1 MASLSGNKIKDT
13 FNLLLK
19 LQSSEASATEQV
31 VEDGAGNDTA
41 LKISTDTVETTGS
54 LKISGTPSTSTSN
67 TTALMLD
74 GSGIV
79 VTRNLSTSPIGTTSI
94 TANTPLSAT
103 GSTIELKDPVLLSQI
118 TQPATN
124 DKYLIW
130 DESTSAYKYIEQ
142 SDLAT
147 AVGNSI
153 SAATQ
158 EQSIMFARQGATQ
171 QLSSTNTVAV
181 GSFAEIYE
189 DSSATGATT
198 ATGSSVYFGTKT
210 NLGGDPALSLAQVSD
225 PNDSILINEVEGW
238 YRITAT
244 LNLIQTV
251 ACDFSLVISTAS
263 PLTLR
268 SINLPAEPGLIS
280 THTLNAIYYSDGQQG
295 YKIQLKGVASG
306 LGVNVYA
313 RETSMQVEWLGDNT
327 SL

>member
-74 GSGIV
+74 GSGVV
-79 VTRNLSTSPIGTTSI
+79 VTRNLSTSPIGTASI

-103 GSTIELKDPVLLSQI
+103 GSTIELKDPALLSQI
-118 TQPATN
+118 TQPANN

-153 SAATQ
+153 TAGTATVG
-158 EQSIMFARQGATQ
+158 IMYARAGATQ
-171 QLSSTNTVAV
+171 QMSSTATNTLVQY
-181 GSFAEIYE
+181 AEIYE
-189 DSSATGATT
+189 DTSATGATT
-198 ATGSSVYFGTKT
+198 ATGSSVWFGTLA
-210 NLGGDPALSLAQVSD
+210 NGASQPGLSISQVSD
-225 PNDSILINEVEGW
+225 PRDSVLINEVEGW
-238 YRITAT
+238 FKITGTIQVILTDSAT
-244 LNLIQTV
+244 FNIEVNSANIRTITV
-251 ACDFSLVISTAS
+251 PAVAGDISTY
-263 PLTLR
+263 TL
-268 SINLPAEPGLIS
+268 SAL
-280 THTLNAIYYSDGQQG
+280 YYSDGAAG
-295 YKIQLKGVASG
+295 YKIRLTGQADG
-306 LGVNVYA
+306 LGVNVYGVN
-313 RETSMQVEWLGDNT
+313 TSLEVEYMGDNT
-327 SL
+327 AL

>member
-19 LQSSEASATEQV
+19 LQSSEASATEQI

-79 VTRNLSTSPIGTTSI
+79 VTRNLSTNPIGTASI

-103 GSTIELKDPVLLSQI
+103 GSIIELKDPALLSQI
-118 TQPATN
+118 TQPATI

-153 SAATQ
+153 TAGTSTVG
-158 EQSIMFARQGATQ
+158 IMYARAGATLQ
-171 QLSSTNTVAV
+171 MSSTATNTLVQY
-181 GSFAEIYE
+181 AEIYE
-189 DSSATGATT
+189 DTSATGATT
-198 ATGSSVYFGTKT
+198 ATGSSVWFGTLA
-210 NLGGDPALSLAQVSD
+210 NGAAQPGLSISSVSD
-225 PNDSILINEVEGW
+225 PRDAVLINEVEGW
-238 YRITAT
+238 FKITGT
-244 LNLIQTV
+244 IQVILTDSAAFNIEVDSTIIRTITV
-251 ACDFSLVISTAS
+251 PAVAGKISTY
-263 PLTLR
+263 TL
-268 SINLPAEPGLIS
+268 SAL
-280 THTLNAIYYSDGQQG
+280 YYSDGAAG
-295 YKIQLKGVASG
+295 YKIRLTGQADG
-306 LGVNVYA
+306 LGVNVYGVN
-313 RETSMQVEWLGDNT
+313 TSLEVEYMGDNT
-327 SL
+327 AL

>member
-74 GSGIV
+74 GSGVV
-79 VTRNLSTSPIGTTSI
+79 VTRNLSTSPIGTASI

-103 GSTIELKDPVLLSQI
+103 GSTIELKDPALLSQI
-118 TQPATN
+118 TQPANN

-130 DESTSAYKYIEQ
+130 DESASAYKYIEQ

-153 SAATQ
+153 TAGTATVG
-158 EQSIMFARQGATQ
+158 IMYARAGATLQ
-171 QLSSTNTVAV
+171 MSSTATNTLVQY
-181 GSFAEIYE
+181 AEIYE
-189 DSSATGATT
+189 DTSATGATT
-198 ATGSSVYFGTKT
+198 ATGSSVWFGTLA
-210 NLGGDPALSLAQVSD
+210 NGASQPGLSISQVSD
-225 PNDSILINEVEGW
+225 PRDSVLINEVEGW
-238 YRITAT
+238 FKITGTIQVILTDSAT
-244 LNLIQTV
+244 FNIEVNSANIRTITV
-251 ACDFSLVISTAS
+251 PAVAGDISTY
-263 PLTLR
+263 TL
-268 SINLPAEPGLIS
+268 SAL
-280 THTLNAIYYSDGQQG
+280 YYSDGGAG
-295 YKIQLKGVASG
+295 YAVRLTGQADG
-306 LGVNVYA
+306 LGVNVYGVQ
-313 RETSMQVEWLGDNT
+313 TSLEVEYMGDNT
-327 SL
+327 AL

>member
-74 GSGIV
+74 GSGVV
-79 VTRNLSTSPIGTTSI
+79 VTRNLSTNPIGTASI

-103 GSTIELKDPVLLSQI
+103 GSIIELKDPALLSQI

-153 SAATQ
+153 SAGT
-158 EQSIMFARQGATQ
+158 STVGIMYARAGATSQ
-171 QLSSTNTVAV
+171 MSSTQANTL
-181 GSFAEIYE
+181 SQYAEIY
-189 DSSATGATT
+189 DDSATTGTT
-198 ATGSSVYFGTKT
+198 ATGSSVWFGTLA
-210 NLGGDPALSLAQVSD
+210 NSGGAAGLTIADYNDPRDAV
-225 PNDSILINEVEGW
+225 LINEIEGW
-238 YRITAT
+238 FKITGT
-244 LNLIQTV
+244 IQ
-251 ACDFSLVISTAS
+251 VILTAS
-263 PLTLR
+263 ASFNIEVGGATLR
-268 SINLPAEPGLIS
+268 SITVSADAGKIS
-280 THTLNAIYYSDGQQG
+280 TITLSALYYSDGLQG
-295 YKIQLKGVASG
+295 YAIRLTGQAGG
-306 LGVNVYA
+306 LGVNVYGVQ
-313 RETSMQVEWLGDNT
+313 TSLEVEYMGDNAV
-327 SL
+327 L

>member
-74 GSGIV
+74 GSGVV
-79 VTRNLSTSPIGTTSI
+79 VTRNLSTSPIGTASI

-103 GSTIELKDPVLLSQI
+103 GSTIELKDPALLSQI
-118 TQPATN
+118 TQPANN

-153 SAATQ
+153 TAGTATVGIMYARAGATLQMSSAAT
-158 EQSIMFARQGATQ
+158 
-171 QLSSTNTVAV
+171 NTLVQY
-181 GSFAEIYE
+181 AEIY
-189 DSSATGATT
+189 DDSATTGTT
-198 ATGSSVYFGTKT
+198 ATGSSVWFGTLA
-210 NLGGDPALSLAQVSD
+210 NGASQPGLSISSVSD
-225 PNDSILINEVEGW
+225 PRDSVLINEVEGW
-238 YRITAT
+238 FKITGTIQVILTDSAT
-244 LNLIQTV
+244 FNIEVNSANIRTITV
-251 ACDFSLVISTAS
+251 PAVAGDISTY
-263 PLTLR
+263 TL
-268 SINLPAEPGLIS
+268 SAL
-280 THTLNAIYYSDGQQG
+280 YYSDGAAG
-295 YKIQLKGVASG
+295 YKIRLTGQADG
-306 LGVNVYA
+306 LGVNVYGVN
-313 RETSMQVEWLGDNT
+313 TSLEVEYMGDNT
-327 SL
+327 AL

>member
-74 GSGIV
+74 GSGVV
-79 VTRNLSTSPIGTTSI
+79 VTRNLSTSPIGTASI

-103 GSTIELKDPVLLSQI
+103 GSTIELKDPALLSQI

-130 DESTSAYKYIEQ
+130 DESASAYKYIEQ

-153 SAATQ
+153 TAGTATQ
-158 EQSIMFARQGATQ
+158 GIMYARAGATLQ
-171 QLSSTNTVAV
+171 MSSTGTNTLVQY
-181 GSFAEIYE
+181 AEIYE

-198 ATGSSVYFGTKT
+198 ATGSSVWFGTLA
-210 NLGGDPALSLAQVSD
+210 NGASQPGLSISQVSD
-225 PNDSILINEVEGW
+225 PRDSVLINEIEGW
-238 YRITAT
+238 FKITGT
-244 LNLIQTV
+244 IQVILTAGADFNIEVNSTIIRTITV
-251 ACDFSLVISTAS
+251 PAVAGEISTY
-263 PLTLR
+263 TL
-268 SINLPAEPGLIS
+268 SAL
-280 THTLNAIYYSDGQQG
+280 YYSDGASG
-295 YKIQLKGVASG
+295 YKIRLTGQADG
-306 LGVNVYA
+306 LGVNVYG
-313 RETSMQVEWLGDNT
+313 VNT
-327 SL
+327 SLEVEYMGDNATL

>member
-74 GSGIV
+74 GSGVV
-79 VTRNLSTSPIGTTSI
+79 VTRNLSTSPIGTASI

-103 GSTIELKDPVLLSQI
+103 GSIIELKDPALLSQI
-118 TQPATN
+118 TQPANN

-153 SAATQ
+153 TAGTATVG
-158 EQSIMFARQGATQ
+158 IMYARAGATLQ
-171 QLSSTNTVAV
+171 MSSTATNTLVQY
-181 GSFAEIYE
+181 AEIYE
-189 DSSATGATT
+189 DTSATGATT
-198 ATGSSVYFGTKT
+198 ATGSSVWFGTLA
-210 NLGGDPALSLAQVSD
+210 NGASQPGLSISQVSD
-225 PNDSILINEVEGW
+225 PRDSVLINEVEGW
-238 YRITAT
+238 FKITGTIQVILTDSAT
-244 LNLIQTV
+244 FNIEVNSANIRTITV
-251 ACDFSLVISTAS
+251 PAVAGDISTY
-263 PLTLR
+263 TL
-268 SINLPAEPGLIS
+268 SAL
-280 THTLNAIYYSDGQQG
+280 YYSDGAAG
-295 YKIQLKGVASG
+295 YKIRLTGQADG
-306 LGVNVYA
+306 LGVNVYGVN
-313 RETSMQVEWLGDNT
+313 TSLEVEYMGDNT
-327 SL
+327 AL

>member
-79 VTRNLSTSPIGTTSI
+79 VTRNLSTSPIGTASI

-103 GSTIELKDPVLLSQI
+103 GSTVELKDPALLSQI

-130 DESTSAYKYIEQ
+130 DESASAYKYIEQ

-153 SAATQ
+153 TAGTSTVG
-158 EQSIMFARQGATQ
+158 IMYARAGATAQ
-171 QLSSTNTVAV
+171 MSSTATNTLTQY
-181 GSFAEIYE
+181 AEIY
-189 DSSATGATT
+189 DDSATTGTT
-198 ATGSSVYFGTKT
+198 ATGSSVWFGTLA
-210 NLGGDPALSLAQVSD
+210 NGASQPGLSISQVSD
-225 PNDSILINEVEGW
+225 PRDAVLINEIEGW
-238 YRITAT
+238 FKITGTIQVILTAGAT
-244 LNLIQTV
+244 FNIEVDGTAIRTITVPTV
-251 ACDFSLVISTAS
+251 AGDISTY
-263 PLTLR
+263 TL
-268 SINLPAEPGLIS
+268 SAL
-280 THTLNAIYYSDGQQG
+280 YYSDGASG
-295 YKIQLKGVASG
+295 YKIRLTGQADG
-306 LGVNVYA
+306 LGVNVYG
-313 RETSMQVEWLGDNT
+313 VNT
-327 SL
+327 SLEVEYMGDNAVL

>member
-1 MASLSGNKIKDT
+1 MASLNGNKIKDT

-31 VEDGAGNDTA
+31 VEDGSGNDTA

-79 VTRNLSTSPIGTTSI
+79 VTRDLSTSPIGTASI

-103 GSTIELKDPVLLSQI
+103 GSIIELKDPALLSQI
-118 TQPATN
+118 TQPANN

-147 AVGNSI
+147 AVENSI
-153 SAATQ
+153 TAGTSTVG
-158 EQSIMFARQGATQ
+158 IMYARAGATLQ
-171 QLSSTNTVAV
+171 MSSSATNTLVQY
-181 GSFAEIYE
+181 AEIYD

-198 ATGSSVYFGTKT
+198 ATGSSVWFGTLA
-210 NLGGDPALSLAQVSD
+210 NSGGAPGLTISTVSD
-225 PNDSILINEVEGW
+225 PRDSVLINEVEGW
-238 YRITAT
+238 FKITGT
-244 LNLIQTV
+244 IQVILTDSASFNIEVAGTV
-251 ACDFSLVISTAS
+251 IRAITVSADAGKISTI
-263 PLTLR
+263 TL
-268 SINLPAEPGLIS
+268 SAL
-280 THTLNAIYYSDGQQG
+280 YYSDALSGYHIRLTGQAD
-295 YKIQLKGVASG
+295 GV
-306 LGVNVYA
+306 GVNVYGVQ
-313 RETSMQVEWLGDNT
+313 TSLEVEYMGDNAT
-327 SL
+327 L

>member
-1 MASLSGNKIKDT
+1 MASLSGNKIKHT

-74 GSGIV
+74 GSGVV
-79 VTRNLSTSPIGTTSI
+79 VTRNLSTSPIGTASI

-103 GSTIELKDPVLLSQI
+103 GSTIELKDPALLSQI
-118 TQPATN
+118 TQPANN

-153 SAATQ
+153 TAGTSTVG
-158 EQSIMFARQGATQ
+158 IMYARAGATQ
-171 QLSSTNTVAV
+171 QMSSTQTNTLVQY
-181 GSFAEIYE
+181 AEIYE
-189 DSSATGATT
+189 DSTATGATS
-198 ATGSSVYFGTKT
+198 ATGSSVWFGT
-210 NLGGDPALSLAQVSD
+210 
-225 PNDSILINEVEGW
+225 
-238 YRITAT
+238 
-244 LNLIQTV
+244 
-251 ACDFSLVISTAS
+251 
-263 PLTLR
+263 LTD
-268 SINLPAEPGLIS
+268 AAGTTPGLILGTYNDPRDSVFIYETEGWFKITGTIQVILTAGATFNIEVNGTSIRTITVPAVAGKIS
-280 THTLNAIYYSDGQQG
+280 TYTLSALYYSDGGAG
-295 YKIQLKGVASG
+295 YAVRLTGQADG
-306 LGVNVYA
+306 LGVNVYGVQ
-313 RETSMQVEWLGDNT
+313 TSLEVEYMGDNAV
-327 SL
+327 L